1 MTLVY
6 VDPVDEESSWHVPIC
21 RVLGLPNLGTHMSMN
36 VVNISKVK
44 YIKRAAIKKNNTND
58 NRSR

>member
-44 YIKRAAIKKNNTND
+44 HIFRGGIKEKQ
-58 NRSR
+58 

>member
-6 VDPVDEESSWHVPIC
+6 IDPVDEESSWHIPIC
-21 RVLGLPNLGTHMSMN
+21 RVLGIPNLGTHMSMN

-44 YIKRAAIKKNNTND
+44 HIFRGGIKGKQ
-58 NRSR
+58 